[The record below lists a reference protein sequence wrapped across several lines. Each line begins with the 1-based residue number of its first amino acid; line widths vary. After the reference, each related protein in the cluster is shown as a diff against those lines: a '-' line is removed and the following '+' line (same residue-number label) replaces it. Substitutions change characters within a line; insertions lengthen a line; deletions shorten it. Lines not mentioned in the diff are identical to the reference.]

1 MYSLVQSSPRPEIC
15 RRRSVRPNPEASA
28 TFINDSSGRGAMPR
42 PGCDIEPR
50 NRVCHLDYDI
60 IQSMLKG
67 KEATKILK
75 KLVDC
80 IYKKLDALAVSI
92 NGK

>member
-1 MYSLVQSSPRPEIC
+1 
-15 RRRSVRPNPEASA
+15 
-28 TFINDSSGRGAMPR
+28 MPR